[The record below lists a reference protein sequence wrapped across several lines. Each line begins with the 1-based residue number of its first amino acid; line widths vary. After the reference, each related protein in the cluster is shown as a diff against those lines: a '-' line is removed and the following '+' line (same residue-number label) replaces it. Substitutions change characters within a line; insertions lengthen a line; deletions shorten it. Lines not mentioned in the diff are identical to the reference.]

1 MAELK
6 EMTHDDIENI
16 VSDAVKDAIDFME
29 TEALVDQ
36 VNLYKSG
43 DKGVS
48 VGENSNVLIYN
59 SLIHENEVGVESK
72 DGSYAEVLYSN
83 LDSNKT
89 QISLY
94 KKNLAYGDGGY
105 AQISNSRIL
114 NGVEDFSV
122 DSYSKIMVND
132 TDIVSKDNHQEK
144 YSNKDDLIFDK
155 KNHPLYE
162 HIVPVKNIKIHG
174 FQSSE

>member
-1 MAELK
+1 
-6 EMTHDDIENI
+6 
-16 VSDAVKDAIDFME
+16 
-29 TEALVDQ
+29 
-36 VNLYKSG
+36 
-43 DKGVS
+43 
-48 VGENSNVLIYN
+48 VLIYN
-59 SLIHENEVGVESK
+59 SLIHENVVGIASK
-72 DGSYAEVLYSN
+72 DGSYTQVLYSN
-83 LDSNKT
+83 LDSNKA

-94 KKNLAYGDGGY
+94 KKNWRYGDGGY

-114 NGVEDFSV
+114 NGVEDFNV

-162 HIVPVKNIKIHG
+162 HIDPVNNIKIRG
-174 FQSSE
+174 FQN